1 MVYQTEDGKEY
12 LITSSGAN
20 DLAPEWYNDKLFISF
35 IDMSKKNEI

>member
-12 LITSSGAN
+12 LITSNGAN

-35 IDMSKKNEI
+35 IDMSDK